1 MPSERLPSRQSPRPD
16 SHPIRTRV
24 WGAGRFL
31 ILAIALSVTFG
42 TFFLTGM
49 RVANRARDVR
59 VPDLQGLA
67 LADATQATRSAG
79 LELRVETRRPD
90 GTVPRDHILTQEPE
104 PGSTL
109 RRQRAVRVRVSDGQ
123 QAPVV
128 PIVVGQN
135 ERTAEMVLSQEK
147 IEVGERVEIRTNAYA
162 TGVVVAQDPAGSQQA
177 AKVTLLVNRGESGA
191 GFVMPDAIGAQGA
204 RVVDLLRRRGF
215 RVTIGAQVPYPGLPS
230 GIVVRQTPQAGFQ
243 IGYGDAIVLEISQ

>member
-1 MPSERLPSRQSPRPD
+1 MPSERPSSRQSPRTN
-16 SHPIRTRV
+16 SHAIRTRV
-24 WGAGRFL
+24 WSAGRVL
-31 ILAIALSVTFG
+31 ILALALGVTFG

-59 VPDLQGLA
+59 VPDLQGLP
-67 LADATQATRSAG
+67 LVEATQASRSAG
-79 LELRVETRRPD
+79 LELRIEARRAD
-90 GTVPRDHILTQEPE
+90 GTVPRDHVIAQEPE

-128 PIVVGQN
+128 PVVVGQN

-147 IEVGERVEIRTNAYA
+147 IEVGGRVEIRTNAYA

-191 GFVMPDAIGAQGA
+191 GFVMPDVIGAQGA
-204 RVVDLLRRRGF
+204 RVVDVLRRRGF
-215 RVTIGAQVPYPGLPS
+215 RVTVGAQVPYPGLPA

-243 IGYGDAIVLEISQ
+243 IGYGDAVVLEISQ